1 MILHGLFRGK
11 PRILRQNLSRW
22 LSAGCLLCG
31 DAAPDGLC
39 TACFH
44 DLPWNDHA
52 CAGCA
57 LPLPPVAT
65 ELCGACSRS
74 APQFDK
80 AYAAF
85 HYAWPVDRL
94 LQQFKFRGHLAQGHV
109 LSTAL
114 AEYLDMRGAARPD
127 VLLPVPLHRRRIA
140 ARGFNQ
146 ASEIARTI
154 GKALDVPVV
163 YGALHRIRATPAQR
177 GLGRKARSAN
187 LRGAFASRRS
197 LAGLH
202 IGIVD
207 DVVTTA
213 STTNAVAHAVA
224 RAGAA
229 RISVY
234 ALARA

>member
-1 MILHGLFRGK
+1 MILQGLFRGK

-31 DAAPDGLC
+31 DAASDDLC

-52 CAGCA
+52 CSRCA
-57 LPLPPVAT
+57 LPLPPLAT
-65 ELCGACSRS
+65 ELCGACSRVS
-74 APQFDK
+74 PEFDE

-114 AEYLDMRGAARPD
+114 AEYLGMRGAIYPD
-127 VLLPVPLHRRRIA
+127 VLLPVPLHRRRLA

-146 ASEIARTI
+146 ATEIARTI
-154 GKALDVPVV
+154 GKALDVPIAHD
-163 YGALHRIRATPAQR
+163 ALRRIRSTPAQR
-177 GLGRKARSAN
+177 SLGRKARRAN
-187 LRGAFASRRS
+187 LKNAFAARRD
-197 LAGLH
+197 LTGLH
-202 IGIVD
+202 VGIVD
-207 DVVTTA
+207 DVITTA

-224 RAGAA
+224 RAGAE